1 MRTFPRPRTV
11 TRPLLAATLA
21 GSLLT
26 AVACTGPDATEA
38 TQSAAR
44 PEPATHIDT
53 TELQRDADAIRD
65 VGVTG
70 VQVRLAN
77 GDGGNAVVTSGVA
90 DLADKSPVPGD
101 GYFRMASATKTF
113 TATVVLQLVGE
124 GTLTLDDTVEKW
136 LPGTIRGNG
145 NDGAKI
151 TVRQLLNHTSGLA
164 DALHMGSRL
173 PTPDAYRQHA
183 DDVEAPEELVAA
195 AVRGE
200 PDFAPGTSW
209 NYNNTGYLL
218 LGMIIGK
225 ATGKPWYEEV
235 ESRIIKPLDLKGTS
249 YPGGATTIPDPH
261 ATAYVQWP
269 TGGLVDTT
277 ENRLAELVGPAG
289 SLTTT
294 TADLNTF
301 FRALLGG
308 KLLRAEQLTEMK
320 RTVDTADA
328 IRAVWP
334 GARYGLGLFSVELS
348 CGGRYWMHGGDN
360 AGYKTRDGVTD
371 DGTRSVV
378 VSMSTMFQDDTQRP
392 ADQEKAALTLVDHA
406 LCRTGNQ

>member
-1 MRTFPRPRTV
+1 MRTLPRTV
-11 TRPLLAATLA
+11 ARPLLAAVLA
-21 GSLLT
+21 GSLV
-26 AVACTGPDATEA
+26 AAAACTDQDATTSA
-38 TQSAAR
+38 PSAAR
-44 PEPATHIDT
+44 SEPTDRIDT

-70 VQVRLAN
+70 VQARLVRA
-77 GDGGNAVVTSGVA
+77 DGGNAVVTSGVA
-90 DLADKSPVPGD
+90 DLAGKSPVPGD

-113 TATVVLQLVGE
+113 TATVVLQLVGD
-124 GTLTLDDTVEKW
+124 GKLALQDTVEKW
-136 LPGTIRGNG
+136 LPGAIRGNG
-145 NDGAKI
+145 NDGTRI
-151 TVRQLLNHTSGLA
+151 TVRHLLNHTSGLA
-164 DALHMGSRL
+164 DALNMGSRL

-183 DDVEAPEELVAA
+183 NDVETPGELVAA
-195 AVRGE
+195 AVRNE
-200 PDFAPGTSW
+200 PDFVPGAGW

-225 ATGKPWYEEV
+225 VTGKQWYEEV
-235 ESRIIKPLDLKGTS
+235 ASRIIEPLALKGTS

-261 ATAYVQWP
+261 AKAYVQWP
-269 TGGLVDTT
+269 TGGLIDTT

-289 SLTTT
+289 ALTTT

-308 KLLRAEQLTEMK
+308 KLLRPEQLAEMK
-320 RTVDTADA
+320 RTVDTAEE

-371 DGTRSVV
+371 DGARSVV
-378 VSMSTMFQDDTQRP
+378 VSMSTMFQDGTQRP
-392 ADQEKAALTLVDHA
+392 TDQENAALALVDHA
-406 LCRTGNQ
+406 LCRR